1 MPDIQ
6 SLGPWLRRF
15 FEEYLVTERN
25 LARNTQI
32 SYRDTFKL
40 LLSFAA
46 DRLRKPVER
55 LDVRDLEVAP
65 IPRTG

>member
-40 LLSFAA
+40 LRAHSRFPGAVCKA
-46 DRLRKPVER
+46 KMDCE
-55 LDVRDLEVAP
+55 A
-65 IPRTG
+65 GGG